1 MLMLKGKELS
11 TFTDVSLNNEKI
23 DVSNNLLKDLNG
35 IESCQEKLSWLNA
48 SHNQLESIKH
58 LKVCTKLNVLNLG
71 YNKIHSTNH
80 LKKLRE
86 LKALI
91 VNNNKLEKLE
101 GLNMLKELNTLVVS
115 GNQLDTLDISSL
127 SKLQKLSASH
137 NNLEEFPNLQ
147 FLKDVKDL
155 KLNNN
160 KIKLIPD
167 WLANCKRIKVLD
179 IGNNELADFQSIDVL
194 RKLPLLENLNLKGNP
209 VCEEE
214 EYHIKMK
221 ELFPNLKLL
230 DYKKLSDL
238 YFKAIDAKA
247 KKKANDKSES
257 KKESNKNTDEGECNK
272 KEVKANPL
280 TNRGF
285 KSEKLKQDVG
295 DDVNDAVK
303 GREEKV
309 RKKKRRNEIQEA
321 VKSKKRKTSR
331 KQIDDEEN
339 TIIDH
344 SDKSE
349 EKAKRGSVLNKL
361 SSDGGEK
368 KESDENN
375 DNVSGTIFRGNS
387 KKDVPNDDV
396 EVASARKKE
405 NKMKKRKKGEIG
417 TIKMKKQRSG
427 VVAVKTVKQLS
438 RKQKPDVWSHNISSK
453 DVTFGSGVICSW

>member
-11 TFTDVSLNNEKI
+11 TFTDVSPNNEKI

-101 GLNMLKELNTLVVS
+101 VVS

-179 IGNNELADFQSIDVL
+179 IGNNKLADFQSIDVL

-209 VCEEE
+209 LCEKE

-247 KKKANDKSES
+247 KKKANYKSES
-257 KKESNKNTDEGECNK
+257 KKECNKNTDEGESNK
-272 KEVKANPL
+272 KEVKATPL

-285 KSEKLKQDVG
+285 KSEKFKQDVG
-295 DDVNDAVK
+295 DDVSNAVK
-303 GREEKV
+303 GRENKV
-309 RKKKRRNEIQEA
+309 RKKKRRNDIQEA
-321 VKSKKRKTSR
+321 VKSNKRKTSR

-349 EKAKRGSVLNKL
+349 EKAKKGSVFNKL

-368 KESDENN
+368 MESDEN
-375 DNVSGTIFRGNS
+375 DDIVSRRIFCKES
-387 KKDVPNDDV
+387 KKDVLTDEV
-396 EVASARKKE
+396 EDASARKKE
-405 NKMKKRKKGEIG
+405 KKMKKGKKGEIG
-417 TIKMKKQRSG
+417 TKKMKKQRSG

-453 DVTFGSGVICSW
+453 DVSFGGGEICSW

>member
-1 MLMLKGKELS
+1 M
-11 TFTDVSLNNEKI
+11 
-23 DVSNNLLKDLNG
+23 
-35 IESCQEKLSWLNA
+35 
-48 SHNQLESIKH
+48 
-58 LKVCTKLNVLNLG
+58 KV
-71 YNKIHSTNH
+71 
-80 LKKLRE
+80 
-86 LKALI
+86 
-91 VNNNKLEKLE
+91 
-101 GLNMLKELNTLVVS
+101 
-115 GNQLDTLDISSL
+115 
-127 SKLQKLSASH
+127 
-137 NNLEEFPNLQ
+137 
-147 FLKDVKDL
+147 
-155 KLNNN
+155 
-160 KIKLIPD
+160 
-167 WLANCKRIKVLD
+167 
-179 IGNNELADFQSIDVL
+179 FQ
-194 RKLPLLENLNLKGNP
+194 
-209 VCEEE
+209 C
-214 EYHIKMK
+214 
-221 ELFPNLKLL
+221 LFIL
-230 DYKKLSDL
+230 DL

-368 KESDENN
+368 KESDVNN

-405 NKMKKRKKGEIG
+405 KKMKKRKKGEIG